1 MMSIAVPQYTQSGEA
16 HGLINILTNS
26 VENNDF
32 KHMKPDVKTNL
43 EKEKKEDSRIVKA
56 EYLNSK
62 GKHERLDKPYCRYA
76 GDPIQIW
83 HLIPGR
89 VYELPMGFIKE
100 VNGNKMQK
108 RSGLLEVD
116 GVNATQSG
124 APLDKDRI
132 KNWEHRLIPCKY

>member
-1 MMSIAVPQYTQSGEA
+1 MSVAIPQYTASGEA

-32 KHMKPDVKTNL
+32 KHMKPDVKVKL
-43 EKEKKEDSRIVKA
+43 EKEKKEDSRVVKA
-56 EYLNSK
+56 EYLNSR
-62 GKHERLDKPYCRYA
+62 GKHERLTKPYCRYA

-89 VYELPMGFIKE
+89 VYEIPMGFIKE
-100 VNGNKMQK
+100 VNGNRMPK

-116 GVNATQSG
+116 GEKVTKDGS
-124 APLDKDRI
+124 PLAKDEEGEWI
-132 KNWEHRLIPCKY
+132 HKLIPVGF

>member
-1 MMSIAVPQYTQSGEA
+1 MMSVAVPQYTQSGEA

-32 KHMKPDVKTNL
+32 KHMKPDVKAKL

-56 EYLNSK
+56 EYLNSR
-62 GKHERLDKPYCRYA
+62 GKHERLTKPYCRYA

-89 VYELPMGFIKE
+89 VYEIPMGFIKE
-100 VNGNKMQK
+100 VNGNVMPK

-116 GVNATQSG
+116 GEKVNKDGS
-124 APLDKDRI
+124 PLAKDEEGEWI
-132 KNWEHRLIPCKY
+132 HKLIPVGF